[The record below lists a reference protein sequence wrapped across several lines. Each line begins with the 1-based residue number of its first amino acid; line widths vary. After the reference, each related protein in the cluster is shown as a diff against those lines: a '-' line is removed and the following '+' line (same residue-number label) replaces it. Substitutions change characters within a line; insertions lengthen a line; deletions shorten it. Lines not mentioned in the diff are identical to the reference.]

1 MIKYSKKTWMIL
13 LMMFV
18 AVFSFTFLT
27 QKFKGDEDVQ
37 AANAWAFDP
46 GYIISDWQMG
56 NYQSMSEADIQN
68 FLTRMNPCNNTD
80 WALYTEQSNK
90 YPGVSWHWDNGH
102 FVCMSQEK
110 FGEGTTLGSGQTAAH
125 IIWEAAQKYRINP
138 QVLLVLLEKENGL
151 VTDSF
156 PHSGQYKTATGFAC
170 PDTAPC
176 DPARAGFK
184 NQINLAAALYREV
197 LDGGWSNYPVG
208 MNEIKYHPKNPQCGT
223 AWINIQNRA
232 TSALYRYTPY
242 VPNNAALAAGY
253 GNGDACSSYG
263 NRNFYMWFEDWFG
276 GIKNEE
282 YAMPASA
289 NISEGTYT
297 IKSAIDTS
305 KVMDVFDGSKAN
317 GSNVQ
322 IFSNNGTNAQKW
334 QIKNNGDGT
343 YTLINPQ
350 SNKALDVNGASK
362 SRESNT
368 QIYESNGTCAQKWRI
383 ANSGG
388 DNYTIYSAC
397 SGMPLDV
404 SGGASK
410 NGTNIQIY
418 APNGTNAQKWKLEKE
433 QPKVDNKNQSAST
446 QSSITNGTYVIQSA
460 INKNKVMDI
469 YNGAESA
476 VNGTN
481 LQIFEYN
488 GTNAQKWQFR
498 QNSDGTYSV
507 INPTNGKAL
516 DVFNGNTTNYTNIH
530 VWSQNNTCAQKW
542 KIIDNNDGTVT
553 FNSTC
558 SPLVLDVF
566 NGNNVNG
573 ANIQLFTSNGTK
585 AQRWILKKL

>member
-1 MIKYSKKTWMIL
+1 MIKYSRKTWMVL
-13 LMMFV
+13 VVLFV

-80 WALYTEQSNK
+80 WALYDEQSRT

-223 AWINIQNRA
+223 AWIDIQNRA

-253 GNGDACSSYG
+253 GTGDACSSYG

-276 GIKNEE
+276 GIKDEE

>member
-1 MIKYSKKTWMIL
+1 M
-13 LMMFV
+13 
-18 AVFSFTFLT
+18 
-27 QKFKGDEDVQ
+27 
-37 AANAWAFDP
+37 
-46 GYIISDWQMG
+46 
-56 NYQSMSEADIQN
+56 
-68 FLTRMNPCNNTD
+68 
-80 WALYTEQSNK
+80 
-90 YPGVSWHWDNGH
+90 
-102 FVCMSQEK
+102 
-110 FGEGTTLGSGQTAAH
+110 
-125 IIWEAAQKYRINP
+125 
-138 QVLLVLLEKENGL
+138 
-151 VTDSF
+151 
-156 PHSGQYKTATGFAC
+156 
-170 PDTAPC
+170 
-176 DPARAGFK
+176 
-184 NQINLAAALYREV
+184 
-197 LDGGWSNYPVG
+197 
-208 MNEIKYHPKNPQCGT
+208 
-223 AWINIQNRA
+223 
-232 TSALYRYTPY
+232 
-242 VPNNAALAAGY
+242 
-253 GNGDACSSYG
+253 
-263 NRNFYMWFEDWFG
+263 
-276 GIKNEE
+276 
-282 YAMPASA
+282 
-289 NISEGTYT
+289 
-297 IKSAIDTS
+297 
-305 KVMDVFDGSKAN
+305 
-317 GSNVQ
+317 
-322 IFSNNGTNAQKW
+322 
-334 QIKNNGDGT
+334 
-343 YTLINPQ
+343 
-350 SNKALDVNGASK
+350 NGASK